1 MHADDPMNNSVD
13 DWISILEGVDQDTL
27 DVLGHIPASPASI
40 GHVEL
45 LKKLGRETR
54 QGEKRKLQRHTLTM
68 ANNQLCLRQGD
79 AGKGQSM
86 SLCPNLRQA
95 LDLRERAHNGKA
107 LVEPGNSLA
116 AALQAEV
123 LLAGLP
129 DEWLVG
135 RPETIRQLAHPAD
148 PLVAIVS
155 ETYPRLSPE
164 IMPGVFPALAEA
176 LAKNQKLELTYTL
189 FDGRVR
195 NQEPVSPLALLKRGP
210 MFYLVCRKP
219 NSKQPGEFA
228 LREIALCRISR
239 IVVLEKPAER
249 GDFSLQAHLASNQ
262 PYFLR
267 SDATLAIKLR
277 VFGNTRHHLSDTPL
291 AADQLVYDGDDPD
304 SCMLTASVMDSDML
318 RWWLLAMGP
327 QVEVLE
333 PVSLREE
340 IRRMLQQALG
350 RYI

>member
-1 MHADDPMNNSVD
+1 MLADDPMNNSVD

-27 DVLGHIPASPASI
+27 EVLGHIPAHQDSI
-40 GHVEL
+40 NHADL
-45 LKKLGRETR
+45 LKKLGRETH
-54 QGEKRKLQRHTLTM
+54 QGEKRRLQRHTLTM
-68 ANNQLCLRQGD
+68 ASNQLCLRD
-79 AGKGQSM
+79 GKVGKEQLI

-95 LDLRERAHNGKA
+95 LDLRERMQSGKA
-107 LVEPGNSLA
+107 LAETGNLLA
-116 AALQAEV
+116 ASLQAEV

-135 RPETIRQLAHPAD
+135 RPETIRQLVHPAD

-155 ETYPRLSPE
+155 ETYPRLPPKIRSD
-164 IMPGVFPALAEA
+164 VFPVLAEA
-176 LAKNQKLELTYTL
+176 LTKNQQLELTYIL

-210 MFYLVCRKP
+210 MFYLLCRKP
-219 NSKQPGEFA
+219 DSKNPGELA

-249 GDFSLQAHLASNQ
+249 GNFSLQAHLASNQ

-267 SDATLAIKLR
+267 SDAMLTIKLR
-277 VFGNTRHHLSDTPL
+277 VFGNTRYHLHDTPL
-291 AADQLVYDGDDPD
+291 AADQQIYDGNDADF
-304 SCMLTASVMDSDML
+304 CLLTASVMDSDML
-318 RWWLLAMGP
+318 RWWLLAMGA

-333 PVSLREE
+333 PASLRNE
-340 IRRMLQQALG
+340 ICSKLQAALG
-350 RYI
+350 HYA

>member
-176 LAKNQKLELTYTL
+176 LAK
-189 FDGRVR
+189 
-195 NQEPVSPLALLKRGP
+195 
-210 MFYLVCRKP
+210 KP
-219 NSKQPGEFA
+219 KA
-228 LREIALCRISR
+228 
-239 IVVLEKPAER
+239 
-249 GDFSLQAHLASNQ
+249 
-262 PYFLR
+262 
-267 SDATLAIKLR
+267 
-277 VFGNTRHHLSDTPL
+277 
-291 AADQLVYDGDDPD
+291 
-304 SCMLTASVMDSDML
+304 
-318 RWWLLAMGP
+318 
-327 QVEVLE
+327 
-333 PVSLREE
+333 
-340 IRRMLQQALG
+340 
-350 RYI
+350 

>member
-1 MHADDPMNNSVD
+1 MHADDPMENSVD

-27 DVLGHIPASPASI
+27 ELLGHIPAHPDSI
-40 GHVEL
+40 SHQDL
-45 LKKLGRETR
+45 LKKLGREIH
-54 QGEKRKLQRHTLTM
+54 QGEKRKLQRDTQTM
-68 ANNQLCLRQGD
+68 AGNQLCLRQGER
-79 AGKGQSM
+79 GRGQSM
-86 SLCPNLRQA
+86 SLYPNMRRA
-95 LDLRERAHNGKA
+95 LDLRERMHSGKA
-107 LVEPGNSLA
+107 LVEAGNSLA

-129 DEWLVG
+129 DEWLAG

-155 ETYPRLSPE
+155 ETYPRLPPE

-176 LAKNQKLELTYTL
+176 LTKNQQLALDYTL
-189 FDGRVR
+189 FDGHVR

-210 MFYLVCRKP
+210 MFYLLCRKP
-219 NSKQPGEFA
+219 DSKKPGEFA
-228 LREIALCRISR
+228 LREIALCRIRR
-239 IVVLEKPAER
+239 IQVLEKLAER
-249 GDFSLQAHLASNQ
+249 GDFSLQAHLVSNQ

-277 VFGNTRHHLSDTPL
+277 VSGNTRHHLSDTPL
-291 AADQLVYDGDDPD
+291 AADQRVYDGDDPD

-318 RWWLLAMGP
+318 RWWLLAMGA

-333 PVSLREE
+333 PASLRDEV
-340 IRRMLQQALG
+340 RSKLQQALG
-350 RYI
+350 RYA